1 LMTPCAWAD
10 RQMRSRVSKWDWP
23 GQRRL
28 SQMRSLCRSWRRA
41 GSREASRHDQAA
53 GMQEGCLWGGG
64 DGIATTRLGQ
74 ESRIAGAVR
83 ET

>member
-1 LMTPCAWAD
+1 
-10 RQMRSRVSKWDWP
+10 
-23 GQRRL
+23 
-28 SQMRSLCRSWRRA
+28 MRSLCRSWRRA